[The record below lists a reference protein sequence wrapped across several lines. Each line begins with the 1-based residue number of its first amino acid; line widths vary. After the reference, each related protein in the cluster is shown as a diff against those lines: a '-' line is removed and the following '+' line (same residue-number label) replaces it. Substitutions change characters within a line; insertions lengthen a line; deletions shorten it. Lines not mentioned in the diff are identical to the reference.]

1 MVTLNPNRTMDYYF
15 TEPDIFKDPTTNKF
29 IVFLT
34 FIDIL
39 CRLFAF
45 LLYVF
50 YFVAVFLIKDL
61 QRISLIFVHHVN
73 FVNCIFCVHYLFYI
87 VNLHPTFDDQILN
100 QVLCRISET
109 LWAVIRYA
117 RLFAML
123 AVAIYRWIAVYKVN
137 LYKKITI
144 SYSIL
149 LAQVAFTWIISIIL
163 FIATKFAFNTTYGQL
178 YCFDGFS
185 DYTIDSIRYYV
196 VTSVLGTLIPTVLVI
211 LIYIL
216 ISHKLHT
223 LSKKLNKTSSNTSS
237 KIKSKTNTSR
247 KTTSNKSTSKR
258 DDQEFSVNNTI
269 VYNTNIA
276 GPSIIGNNTIGASF
290 RINKTVEEKSNVEES
305 DNKTKLKLDPSRIIA
320 PVDLKKFYTK
330 YIIKLDETKR
340 KSETKF
346 ANQFL
351 IINLSVI
358 VSSITILIIS
368 IRNIVNLAPYFAKYY
383 YLTQFVRILNMVS
396 ISVIPFASLMYH
408 QSFRKWF
415 KLKFSKKQIDPVD
428 KPC

>member
-87 VNLHPTFDDQILN
+87 YNLHPSFDDKTLN
-100 QVLCRISET
+100 KVLCTISKT

-117 RLFAML
+117 RLFSML
-123 AVAIYRWIAVYKVN
+123 AVAVYRWIAVYKVN
-137 LYKKITI
+137 LYKKFDI

-149 LAQVAFTWIISIIL
+149 LAQVALTWIISIIL
-163 FIATKFAFNTTYGQL
+163 FVATKFAFNTTYGQL

-185 DYTIDSIRYYV
+185 DYTFDSIRYYV
-196 VTSVLGTLIPTVLVI
+196 FTSVLGTLLPTFLVI

-223 LSKKLNKTSSNTSS
+223 LSKKLKNTPSNTSS

-258 DDQEFSVNNTI
+258 DDQEFSVNNSI

-276 GPSIIGNNTIGASF
+276 GPSIIGNNTTRASF
-290 RINKTVEEKSNVEES
+290 RINKTDEENSNVEEI
-305 DNKTKLKLDPSRIIA
+305 DNKTKLQLYPSRIIA
-320 PVDLKKFYTK
+320 PVVLKKLYSK
-330 YIIKLDETKR
+330 YINKIDETKR

-351 IINLSVI
+351 IINFSVI

-368 IRNIVNLAPYFAKYY
+368 IRNIINLAPYFAKYY
-383 YLTQFVRILNMVS
+383 FLTQFVRILNMVS
-396 ISVIPFASLMYH
+396 ISVIPLASLMYH
-408 QSFRKWF
+408 QSFRRWF
-415 KLKFSKKQIDPVD
+415 RLRFSKKRIVPVD
-428 KPC
+428 KPA